1 MTKLRVLIERIDG
14 RIQHYNIREEN
25 LDRYGYTETT
35 QWFRDEP
42 SLVWTKFPEE
52 AAQAEPRGPEEGPG
66 EISIEPNWYEV
77 VVYTEYR
84 QKRRTRSERYELRT
98 VVRAFSTEEAKERGI
113 GKMVRIIPD
122 DHGAYL
128 DALGI
133 YGVDASEAVHQIEPS
148 ESYRG
153 VKFHRFNAGGVRP
166 AEPRYTW
173 DREGEE

>member
-25 LDRYGYTETT
+25 LDKYGYTETT

-52 AAQAEPRGPEEGPG
+52 ATQQPPYEGPG
-66 EISIEPNWYEV
+66 ETVLVEPNTYEV

-84 QKRRTRSERYELRT
+84 QKRHTRSERYELRT
-98 VVRAFSTEEAKERGI
+98 VVRAFTSEEAMERGI
-113 GKMVRIIPD
+113 GKMTRIVPD
-122 DHGAYL
+122 DHGSYL
-128 DALGI
+128 DSVGI
-133 YGVDASEAVHQIEPS
+133 YGVDASEAVHQIEPT

-166 AEPRYTW
+166 AQPRYTW